1 MLVTPSKILTYKL
14 VDPTHSKLPLGDLDA
29 RSFGEGRRHFN
40 HGEADFKRR
49 SAFRAVIAG
58 DLSFVVLDYTVR
70 GAEPE
75 TGPLADRLGVVET
88 MKDALGIARTGAL
101 AGEMADDSV

>member
-29 RSFGEGRRHFN
+29 GSFGEGRRHFN

-49 SAFRAVIAG
+49 SAF
-58 DLSFVVLDYTVR
+58 
-70 GAEPE
+70 GA
-75 TGPLADRLGVVET
+75 
-88 MKDALGIARTGAL
+88 ALPGAL
-101 AGEMADDSV
+101 SLLVPDPTLPGPSPGARPPGHRLSCAGKGQTAIWTTEALARVADTSGR

>member
-49 SAFRAVIAG
+49 SAFGAVIAG
-58 DLSFVVLDYTVR
+58 DFFFVVLDYTVR

-75 TGPLADRLGVVET
+75 TGPLSDRLGGGGRDE
-88 MKDALGIARTGAL
+88 DAVGVGQN
-101 AGEMADDSV
+101 AGGRGGRRDHC

>member
-49 SAFRAVIAG
+49 SAFGAVIAG
-58 DLSFVVLDYTVR
+58 DFSFLVLDYTLL
-70 GAEPE
+70 GAEAE
-75 TGPLADRLGVVET
+75 TGPLADRVGGGVRIR
-88 MKDALGIARTGAL
+88 DALGGGQARDGSGGAH
-101 AGEMADDSV
+101 